1 ILFLGIGLFAKG
13 KRAGVFIFVTDVI
26 LSFILY
32 ANVVYYRF
40 NNDFITLPTLTQTS
54 NIGSLGGSILDLVAW
69 HDDLYKFDFMLLFT
83 LCMTTMTNLS
93 ARLLLLLK
101 LMIILT
107 AGVVALTINLG
118 LAEIDRPQLLK
129 RTFDRT
135 YIVKYLGTY
144 NFMIYD
150 MVLSLKSSTQRVM
163 ANSNDITNVENYT
176 KDKYAKPNEA

>member
-1 ILFLGIGLFAKG
+1 LFLGIGLFAKG
-13 KRAGVFIFVTDVI
+13 KRAGVFIFVIDVR

-54 NIGSLGGSILDLVAW
+54 HFGSLGASILDLVAW
-69 HDDLYKFDFMLLFT
+69 HDVFYMFDLIILITLFIKT
-83 LCMTTMTNLS
+83 KTNWS
-93 ARLLLLLK
+93 ARRMSLRK
-101 LMIILT
+101 PMIILI
-107 AGVVALTINLG
+107 AGGVALTINLG

-163 ANSNDITNVENYT
+163 ANSNDI
-176 KDKYAKPNEA
+176 